1 MLLELRTLTA
11 LFDRQISKQTTMG
24 VTIHY
29 RGKLRNP
36 ADIQPLT
43 DELIDICKS
52 AGWKYRQL
60 NFPDPEPGDEPFSG
74 LTIQPHPQ
82 SESIWMLFNERGE
95 LSHPFGYDMEDG
107 SLPWSF
113 TKTQFA
119 GADTHIAICRLFR
132 YLEKQWFETF
142 EVRDETNYW
151 VTGDERH
158 LRATLDYLDDAITT
172 VDEELKLALD
182 NTGAPLDERLAG
194 ILKRFWD
201 RRKPP
206 GVVE

>member
-1 MLLELRTLTA
+1 
-11 LFDRQISKQTTMG
+11 MG

-29 RGKLRNP
+29 RGKLRSA

-52 AGWKYRQL
+52 AGWNYREL
-60 NFPDPEPGDEPFSG
+60 SFPDPESGDEPFSG
-74 LTIQPHPQ
+74 LTIQPHPK
-82 SESIWMLFNERGE
+82 SESIWMLFNVRGE
-95 LSHPFGYDMEDG
+95 LSHPFGYDLEDG
-107 SLPWSF
+107 GLPWSF

-119 GADTHIAICRLFR
+119 GAEGHIAICQLFR

-142 EVRDETNYW
+142 EVNDEAKYW
-151 VTGDERH
+151 GTSDEKQ
-158 LRATLDYLDDAITT
+158 LRANIDYLDDAITAVT
-172 VDEELKLALD
+172 EELNLPPENPA
-182 NTGAPLDERLAG
+182 APLDERLAG

-206 GVVE
+206 GMVE